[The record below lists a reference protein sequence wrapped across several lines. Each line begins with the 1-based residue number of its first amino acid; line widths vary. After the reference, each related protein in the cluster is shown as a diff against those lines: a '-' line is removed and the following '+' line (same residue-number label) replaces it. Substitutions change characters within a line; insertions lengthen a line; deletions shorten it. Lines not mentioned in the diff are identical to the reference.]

1 MKPQAVSALLHAAA
15 FAAVVLLVKTEAR
28 LPTAVSLFFADA
40 PAAVE
45 PPPPPPAPVKTASAP
60 TRVARALRAAPVPEP
75 VASTSSPPPP
85 LLDLGLLALD
95 GESDDAPANAV
106 LVPAGGVPGG
116 VEGGTGG
123 AIAPLPSKP
132 SCREEP
138 PQPLSR
144 VDVEYPAGVEGVAG
158 RVVARAIVEV
168 DGTVRDV
175 ELLEPLSPQVDEA
188 VREALRRWRFLPGRR
203 CQTAV
208 QSAFTVA
215 LRFEL
220 KD

>member
-1 MKPQAVSALLHAAA
+1 MKPQAVSAMLHAAA
-15 FAAVVLLVKTEAR
+15 FAAVVLLVKSEAR
-28 LPTAVSLFFADA
+28 VPTAVSLFFADI

-45 PPPPPPAPVKTASAP
+45 PPPAP
-60 TRVARALRAAPVPEP
+60 PEP
-75 VASTSSPPPP
+75 VKAARAPATVVRARRTTPVPVATTNSAPPP
-85 LLDLGLLALD
+85 LIDLGLLALD
-95 GESDDAPANAV
+95 SESGDAPSTAV
-106 LVPAGGVPGG
+106 VIPSGGVPGG

-123 AIAPLPSKP
+123 VSAPLPSKP
-132 SCREEP
+132 TCREEP
-138 PQPLSR
+138 PRPLSR
-144 VDVEYPAGVEGVAG
+144 VDVEYPAGFEGVAG

-168 DGTVRDV
+168 DGTVREV

-188 VREALRRWRFLPGRR
+188 VRQALRRWRFLPGRR
-203 CQTAV
+203 CEAAV